1 VIQLVL
7 PHHECAAEPVQD
19 VVEFVADP
27 AATESATEPLHA
39 VADLAIAGAVPT
51 ETSCLCVQI

>member
-1 VIQLVL
+1 VL

-27 AATESATEPLHA
+27 AVTESATEPLHA
-39 VADLAIAGAVPT
+39 VADLAIAGAAPT